1 MWERS
6 PALEATIANSWS
18 SKGTKRNLGDVREAL
33 ATVMA
38 DLHTWSNK
46 TFGNVTRELEKSRT
60 RLEELTNM
68 NADRAEI
75 RLEMNKM
82 NELLTWR
89 KCCGSRDLGLF
100 G

>member
-1 MWERS
+1 
-6 PALEATIANSWS
+6 
-18 SKGTKRNLGDVREAL
+18 
-33 ATVMA
+33 
-38 DLHTWSNK
+38 
-46 TFGNVTRELEKSRT
+46 
-60 RLEELTNM
+60 M